1 MRRDCWFMKRE
12 ENIITEFGIQTS
24 KQGGER
30 EPKCK
35 TKCLGCT
42 PPPLPPVPRNSLSLK
57 NKIPLPRK
65 TPYRCKKK

>member
-1 MRRDCWFMKRE
+1 MRRDRWFMKRE

-30 EPKCK
+30 EPKYK

-42 PPPLPPVPRNSLSLK
+42 PSPLSGTPQLSFF
-57 NKIPLPRK
+57 
-65 TPYRCKKK
+65 KK